1 MGRSNLTWRNIRG
14 ESMTGDIVV
23 HVIPMDDIRRHELTA
38 ECWCEPELD
47 YEHMVAVHNSAD
59 GREKFET
66 GERKVS

>member
-1 MGRSNLTWRNIRG
+1 MWRNIRG
-14 ESMTGDIVV
+14 ETALGDIVT
-23 HVIPMDDIRRHELTA
+23 HVVPLYDSRKHELTA

-47 YEHMVAVHNSAD
+47 FEYLVAVHHSAD